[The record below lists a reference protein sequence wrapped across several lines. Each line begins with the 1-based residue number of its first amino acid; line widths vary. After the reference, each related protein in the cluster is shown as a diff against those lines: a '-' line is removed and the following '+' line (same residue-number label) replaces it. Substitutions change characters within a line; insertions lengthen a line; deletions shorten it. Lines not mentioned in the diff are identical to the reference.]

1 MKLRFAATFDANEY
15 RKRGIMQNDCLV
27 ILKHDQ
33 EDRERIQKE
42 LYKIVERNDK
52 AILAGKDQVELDVI
66 IDIAYRK
73 RSSDANR
80 LMWALYTIISEYLN
94 KEQGTRSRITPEE
107 LYEQDMVDWAPRH
120 RFVCEEPSLEFFK
133 IVLQEE
139 KGKIKKIETE
149 NGICAIEVWQTSS
162 FWNTKQMAEHI
173 DRLLNT
179 LEQMGIIRENS
190 GDLDRIMRDV
200 DEWRVKNVK
209 G

>member
-1 MKLRFAATFDANEY
+1 MRLRFSATFDPNEY
-15 RKRGIMQNDCLV
+15 RKRGILQRDCLV
-27 ILKHDQ
+27 ILKHAA
-33 EDRERIQKE
+33 EDRERVQKE
-42 LYKIVERNDK
+42 LYKIVAKNDE
-52 AILAGKDQVELDVI
+52 AISRGKDIIGLDVI

-73 RSSDANR
+73 RSADANR
-80 LMWALYTIISEYLN
+80 LMWALYTIIADALN
-94 KEQGTRSRITPEE
+94 REQGTRNRITPEE

-149 NGICAIEVWQTSS
+149 KGICSIEVWQTSS

-190 GDLDRIMRDV
+190 GDLDRIMKDV
-200 DEWRVKNVK
+200 EDWRKRAAS
-209 G
+209 

>member
-1 MKLRFAATFDANEY
+1 MRLRFSATFDPNEY
-15 RKRGIMQNDCLV
+15 RKRGILQRDCLV
-27 ILKHDQ
+27 ILKHAA
-33 EDRERIQKE
+33 EDRERVQKE
-42 LYKIVERNDK
+42 LYKIVAKNDE
-52 AILAGKDQVELDVI
+52 AILRGKDIIGLDVI

-73 RSSDANR
+73 RSADANR
-80 LMWALYTIISEYLN
+80 LMWALYTIIADALN
-94 KEQGTRSRITPEE
+94 REQGTRNRITPEE

-149 NGICAIEVWQTSS
+149 KGICSIEVWQTSS

-190 GDLDRIMRDV
+190 GDLDRIMKDV
-200 DEWRVKNVK
+200 EDWRKRAAS
-209 G
+209 

>member
-1 MKLRFAATFDANEY
+1 MRLRFSATFDPNEY
-15 RKRGIMQNDCLV
+15 RKRGILQRDCLV
-27 ILKHDQ
+27 ILKHAA
-33 EDRERIQKE
+33 EDRERVQRE
-42 LYKIVERNDK
+42 LYKIVAKNDE
-52 AILAGKDQVELDVI
+52 AISRGKDIIGLDVI

-73 RSSDANR
+73 RSADANR
-80 LMWALYTIISEYLN
+80 LMWAIYTIIADALN
-94 KEQGTRSRITPEE
+94 REQGTRNRITPEE

-149 NGICAIEVWQTSS
+149 KGICSIEVWQTSS

-190 GDLDRIMRDV
+190 GDLDRIMKDV
-200 DEWRVKNVK
+200 EDWRKRAAS
-209 G
+209 

>member
-1 MKLRFAATFDANEY
+1 MKLRFAATFDPNEY
-15 RKRGIMQNDCLV
+15 RKRGILQRDCLV
-27 ILKHDQ
+27 ILKHAD
-33 EDRERIQKE
+33 EDRERVQKE
-42 LYKIVERNDK
+42 LYKIVAKNDE
-52 AILAGKDQVELDVI
+52 AISRGKDLIDLDVI

-73 RSSDANR
+73 RSADANR
-80 LMWALYTIISEYLN
+80 LMWALYTIIADALN
-94 KEQGTRSRITPEE
+94 REQGTRNRITPEE

-149 NGICAIEVWQTSS
+149 KGICSIEVWQTSS

-200 DEWRVKNVK
+200 EDWRKRVA

>member
-15 RKRGIMQNDCLV
+15 RKRGILQRDCLV
-27 ILKHDQ
+27 ILKHLE
-33 EDRERIQKE
+33 EDRERIQRE
-42 LYKIVERNDK
+42 LYRIVEKNDA
-52 AILAGKDQVELDVI
+52 AIVSGKPPVELDVV

-73 RSSDANR
+73 RSADANR
-80 LMWALYTIISEYLN
+80 LMWALYTIIAEVIN
-94 KEQGTRSRITPEE
+94 REQGTRNRVTPEE

-120 RFVCEEPSLEFFK
+120 RFVCEESSLEFFK

-139 KGKIKKIETE
+139 KGKIKSIDTKDGT
-149 NGICAIEVWQTSS
+149 CAIEVWQTSS

-179 LEQMGIIRENS
+179 LEQMGVIREND
-190 GDLDRIMRDV
+190 GNLDRIMRDV
-200 DEWRVKNVK
+200 DDWRKLVK

>member
-1 MKLRFAATFDANEY
+1 MKLRFAATFDPNEY
-15 RKRGIMQNDCLV
+15 RKRGILQRDCLV
-27 ILKHDQ
+27 IMKHAA

-42 LYKIVERNDK
+42 LYKIVAKNDE
-52 AILAGKDQVELDVI
+52 AISRGKDLIELDVI

-73 RSSDANR
+73 RSADANR
-80 LMWALYTIISEYLN
+80 LMWALYTIIADALN
-94 KEQGTRSRITPEE
+94 REQGTRNRITPEE

-149 NGICAIEVWQTSS
+149 KGICSIEVWQTSS

-190 GDLDRIMRDV
+190 GDLDRIMKDV
-200 DEWRVKNVK
+200 EDWRKRAAS
-209 G
+209 

>member
-1 MKLRFAATFDANEY
+1 MRLRFSASFDPNEY
-15 RKRGIMQNDCLV
+15 RKRGILQRDCLV
-27 ILKHDQ
+27 ILKHAA
-33 EDRERIQKE
+33 EDRERVQRE
-42 LYKIVERNDK
+42 LYKIVAKNDE
-52 AILAGKDQVELDVI
+52 AISRGKDLIDLDVI

-73 RSSDANR
+73 RSVDANR
-80 LMWALYTIISEYLN
+80 LMWALYTIIADALN
-94 KEQGTRSRITPEE
+94 REQGTRNRITPEE

-149 NGICAIEVWQTSS
+149 KGICSIEVWQTSS

-190 GDLDRIMRDV
+190 GDLDRIMKDV
-200 DEWRVKNVK
+200 EDWRKRAAS
-209 G
+209 